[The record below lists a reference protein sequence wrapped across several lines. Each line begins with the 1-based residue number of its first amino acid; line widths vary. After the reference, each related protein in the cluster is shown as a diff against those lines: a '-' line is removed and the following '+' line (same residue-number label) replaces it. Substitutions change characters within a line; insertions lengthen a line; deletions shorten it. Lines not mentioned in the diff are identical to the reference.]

1 MAKLQLEVKCQFPTE
16 WRILS
21 SLNMTFN
28 FLPQIITRKIDS
40 IQIGI
45 SSDLFE
51 VKQLRT
57 PFYGAFRWHP
67 VPSAFG
73 DRPERGFVSRW
84 RILGGC
90 LGTED
95 LITLKRSANKCSHNM
110 CLLSLLPSSLNS
122 NLNDSC
128 KELWLLI

>member
-21 SLNMTFN
+21 SLNMTFIVH
-28 FLPQIITRKIDS
+28 PQIITRKIYS

-45 SSDLFE
+45 SSDLLD

-67 VPSAFG
+67 APSAFG

-84 RILGGC
+84 RVFGGC

-95 LITLKRSANKCSHNM
+95 LI
-110 CLLSLLPSSLNS
+110 
-122 NLNDSC
+122 NL
-128 KELWLLI
+128 